1 MTDGYIVLPHSI
13 YKKDE
18 NGRILSE
25 ITFPEK
31 EPGRYEIERTYVSE
45 VLFGS
50 GESEKLVEM
59 AVRQIKDAG
68 GSVSAS
74 CPFARKYL
82 KEHPDLAR

>member
-1 MTDGYIVLPHSI
+1 MTDDYIVLPHSI

-31 EPGRYEIERTYVSE
+31 EPGRYVSE
-45 VLFGS
+45 SLFGS
-50 GESEKLVEM
+50 GEAEKLVKM
-59 AVRQIKDAG
+59 AVRQIRAAG

-82 KEHPDLAR
+82 KEHRGLTE